1 MIDFEY
7 SPPQAPV
14 TENIILNGQ
23 SIGEVWTIA
32 NGGYQCQLKF
42 GPLKEDYRGL
52 TLNGIGDSKTAAIR
66 NAMRNGR
73 EDAERLQRA
82 VQILDAE
89 MGVE

>member
-1 MIDFEY
+1 MIEY
-7 SPPQAPV
+7 EYAPPRAPV
-14 TENIILNGQ
+14 TEQIKINGEVV
-23 SIGEVWTIA
+23 GEVWTTVH
-32 NGGYQCQLKF
+32 GYQCQLKF

-66 NAMRNGR
+66 NAMRSGR